1 MEHLNQSLFLMIN
14 HFAGSNAILDQL
26 MEVLAKYLPILFAL
40 VLLWLGFFNKVSPS
54 LQKKRR
60 HAAFLSGYTM
70 LIGISINF
78 LIALFYFH
86 PRPFMNHLGTEL
98 IPHLPDT
105 SMPSDHT
112 TLMVSVAL
120 GLFSYTETR
129 HIGQVLLVLGIIG
142 GLARVFCG
150 VHYPFDI
157 VGSIVVSCIAFIL
170 TWLLKDYL
178 KQLNLIV
185 FRALENK
192 IEFLRLFTH
201 EK

>member
-1 MEHLNQSLFLMIN
+1 MCR
-14 HFAGSNAILDQL
+14 
-26 MEVLAKYLPILFAL
+26 
-40 VLLWLGFFNKVSPS
+40 LLLKS
-54 LQKKRR
+54 K
-60 HAAFLSGYTM
+60 
-70 LIGISINF
+70 
-78 LIALFYFH
+78 
-86 PRPFMNHLGTEL
+86 
-98 IPHLPDT
+98 
-105 SMPSDHT
+105 
-112 TLMVSVAL
+112 
-120 GLFSYTETR
+120 
-129 HIGQVLLVLGIIG
+129 LLVLGVIG